1 MTKKYNKK
9 DMQWLKALS
18 GSPDKKGDRALNLQA
33 KIFKEAL
40 NKSYQEDLTQISIFN
55 EDLKNEIKSNL
66 IKEGLYGDSDPNFI
80 TKWIK
85 EKIEIIRL
93 FIVSVLSIMLG
104 LMIPAQMATRGYSDK
119 PAIES
124 RADVI
129 SSEITLNDSYPITF
143 AKLIIQRSIESGMV
157 AKVSGSLGEKDN
169 EKIELII
176 YGFKAMDINQTRL
189 KLILKSNN
197 QLEGNVKVTI
207 KKESKG
213 K

>member
-1 MTKKYNKK
+1 MKKKYNKK

-18 GSPDKKGDRALNLQA
+18 GNPDKKGDRTLNVQA
-33 KIFKEAL
+33 KIFKGAL
-40 NKSYQEDLTQISIFN
+40 DKSHQEDLTQPSIFN
-55 EDLKNEIKSNL
+55 DDLKEKIKSNL
-66 IKEGLYGDSDPNFI
+66 IKEGLYGDPSPNFI

-85 EKIEIIRL
+85 EKIEIVRL
-93 FIVSVLSIMLG
+93 FIVSILSILLG
-104 LMIPAQMATRGYSDK
+104 LMIPVQMATRGYHDQ

>member
-18 GSPDKKGDRALNLQA
+18 GSPDKKGDHALNLQA
-33 KIFKEAL
+33 KIFKKAL
-40 NKSYQEDLTQISIFN
+40 NKSHQEDLAQPSILN

-66 IKEGLYGDSDPNFI
+66 IKEGLYGNPSANFI
-80 TKWIK
+80 TKWIT

-93 FIVSVLSIMLG
+93 FIVSILSVLLG
-104 LMIPAQMATRGYSDK
+104 LMIPVQMATRGYHDQ
-119 PAIES
+119 PAIEA

-129 SSEITLNDSYPITF
+129 NSEITLNDSYPITF
-143 AKLIIQRSIESGMV
+143 AQLVIQRSIESGMV
-157 AKVSGSLGEKDN
+157 AKVSGSISNKDSD
-169 EKIELII
+169 KIEMII

-207 KKESKG
+207 KKENKG